1 MAGRHRGQRLQDA
14 VDEWTQVDHAVRR
27 RPDDQYAQAE
37 APQVLLVRETS
48 IHAQQGIE
56 MLVSPPQQ
64 RAVLRYRPT
73 FGLQAADVV
82 HGQLRREN
90 PWQIL
95 VKQNAHGPE

>member
-1 MAGRHRGQRLQDA
+1 MG
-14 VDEWTQVDHAVRR
+14 HAVRR

-37 APQVLLVRETS
+37 TFQILLVRETS

-56 MLVSPPQQ
+56 MLASLSEQL
-64 RAVLRYRPT
+64 AVLRSRPT
-73 FGLQAADVV
+73 LGLHAADVMS
-82 HGQLRREN
+82 GQFRRES

>member
-1 MAGRHRGQRLQDA
+1 MNH
-14 VDEWTQVDHAVRR
+14 TVRR
-27 RPDDQYAQAE
+27 RSDDQYAQAE

-56 MLVSPPQQ
+56 MLSSLPEQY
-64 RAVLRYRPT
+64 AVLRSRST
-73 FGLQAADVV
+73 LGLHAADVV
-82 HGQLRREN
+82 PGQLRRES